1 MLMLTDIVEI
11 DGIKLDLENRL
22 FFQAAEHVKNS
33 SQNIIYLT
41 GKAGTGKTT
50 FLKYIRE
57 TYPGNVV
64 VLAPTGVAAV
74 NAYGQ
79 TIHSFFRLEFTPYP
93 PGDQRLQVPQIYQ
106 RMSYRSEKIEL
117 IKNLSLLIIDEVSMV
132 RCDILDAIDT
142 ILRVYRKNQEP
153 FGGVKV
159 LLIGDLFQL
168 PPIAQSS
175 DWTVLG
181 QYYKSPYFFDSSV
194 YKRASSTY
202 IELEKPYRQ
211 TEQEFIDILNK
222 VRVNQMS
229 DSDLRRLNA
238 RYSKSFPKGS
248 IFLTARN
255 FEVEN
260 YNSKEYNELQGQE
273 YTFNAQTVGTFS
285 DSMKPV
291 KDQISLKVGTQVM
304 IMKNRYNKQLDEFD
318 YYNGS
323 IGTVTQIG
331 NDCRWVSIK
340 LDKGLVTVYPAT
352 WENIEFTWNPKTKE
366 SETRILGTYTQ
377 IPLKLAW
384 AITIHKSQGLT
395 FDKVTADLN
404 SCFDTGQVYVALS
417 RCKKLGGLFLKS
429 PLLKGVIKVDQN
441 VVNFSQQKTP
451 DTMIIEQIEAGK
463 ADKIYKECR
472 KAFDDNDAEKMI
484 ADYKEAVKIRDDFD
498 TPKFNKYVK
507 VKLALFHHY
516 KAQCKA
522 LLDILAAK
530 DKSIQ
535 EKEKELSE
543 AKEIINTSNDSLV
556 SANQKIV
563 ELQKDNDA
571 QKIAIQNIQTTCE
584 NLKMELS
591 YAKKETDN
599 QKEKLEMTESFLKG
613 QLDTVKKE
621 LASSKG
627 KLLASKKNIA
637 TLNKSKIE
645 LEEQLFATKDKLNT
659 ANNEIIRL
667 RNLKW
672 YQKLFGK
679 E

>member
-1 MLMLTDIVEI
+1 MTIAEI
-11 DGIKLDLENRL
+11 DGIKLDPENKQ

-93 PGDQRLQVPQIYQ
+93 PGDQRLQDPQIYQ
-106 RMSYRSEKIEL
+106 RLSYKREKIEL

-142 ILRVYRKNQEP
+142 ILCKYRKNQEP

-175 DWTVLG
+175 DWTILG

-222 VRVNQMS
+222 VRVNHLS
-229 DSDLRRLNA
+229 DSDVRKLNA

-255 FEVEN
+255 FDVEN
-260 YNSKEYNELQGQE
+260 YNDKEYNELQGQE
-273 YTFNAQTVGTFS
+273 YIFNAQTVGTFS

-304 IMKNRYNKQLDEFD
+304 IMKNKYNKQLDEFD

-323 IGTVTQIG
+323 IGTVTQIDSG
-331 NDCRWVSIK
+331 CKWVSIK
-340 LDKGLVTVYPAT
+340 LDKGLVTVYPAI
-352 WENIEFTWNPKTKE
+352 WENIEFTWNPETKE

-429 PLLKGVIKVDQN
+429 PLHKEVIKVDKN
-441 VVNFSQQKTP
+441 VVNFSQQRTP
-451 DTMIIEQIEAGK
+451 DTMIIEQIETGK
-463 ADKIYKECR
+463 ADRIYKDCR

-498 TPKFNKYVK
+498 TPKFNKYIK
-507 VKLALFHHY
+507 VKLALFYHY
-516 KAQCKA
+516 KAKCSA
-522 LLDILAAK
+522 FIDSLAIK
-530 DKSIQ
+530 DKIIQ
-535 EKEKELSE
+535 DKDKELSE
-543 AKEIINTSNDSLV
+543 AKETIC
-556 SANQKIV
+556 SA
-563 ELQKDNDA
+563 KDQLDMANKKCNKVKQENKAKDV
-571 QKIAIQNIQTTCE
+571 AIQSMQSAYD
-584 NLKMELS
+584 NLKLELEYS
-591 YAKKETDN
+591 KKETDM
-599 QKEKLEMTESFLKG
+599 QKERLSLIESMLRE
-613 QLDTVKKE
+613 QINSLNKE
-621 LASSKG
+621 L
-627 KLLASKKNIA
+627 N
-637 TLNKSKIE
+637 T
-645 LEEQLFATKDKLNT
+645 TKDKLNT
-659 ANNEIIRL
+659 ANKEIARL

>member
-1 MLMLTDIVEI
+1 MATGIIEI
-11 DGIKLDLENRL
+11 DGIKLDPKNKQ
-22 FFQAAEHVKNS
+22 FFQAAELVRNS

-93 PGDQRLQVPQIYQ
+93 PGDQRLQVPQIYE

-117 IKNLSLLIIDEVSMV
+117 INNLSLLIIDEVSMV

-142 ILRVYRKNQEP
+142 ILRIYRKNQEP

-222 VRVNQMS
+222 VRVNQLT
-229 DSDLRRLNA
+229 DSDLKILNA
-238 RYSKSFPKGS
+238 KYSKSLPKES

-255 FEVEN
+255 FDVEN
-260 YNSKEYNELQGQE
+260 YNDKEYNELQGQE
-273 YTFNAQTVGTFS
+273 YIFNAQTVGTFS

-304 IMKNRYNKQLDEFD
+304 IMKNKYNKQLDEFE

-323 IGTVTQIG
+323 IGTVTQIDSG
-331 NDCRWVSIK
+331 CKWVSIK

-429 PLLKGVIKVDQN
+429 PLHKGVIKVDQN

-451 DTMIIEQIEAGK
+451 DTMIIEQVEAGK
-463 ADKIYKECR
+463 ADKIYKDCR

-498 TPKFNKYVK
+498 TPKFNKYIK
-507 VKLALFHHY
+507 VKLNLLHHY
-516 KAQCKA
+516 RAKCKA
-522 LLDILAAK
+522 LLDSLAAK
-530 DKSIQ
+530 DKSLQ
-535 EKEKELSE
+535 DKDKELSE
-543 AKEIINTSNDSLV
+543 VKETISSATDQLDMANKKCDEVQKENNAKDTT
-556 SANQKIV
+556 
-563 ELQKDNDA
+563 
-571 QKIAIQNIQTTCE
+571 IQSMQHAYD
-584 NLKMELS
+584 NLKLELEYS
-591 YAKKETDN
+591 KKETDM
-599 QKEKLEMTESFLKG
+599 QKERLSLIESMLRE
-613 QLDTVKKE
+613 QINSLNKE
-621 LASSKG
+621 L
-627 KLLASKKNIA
+627 N
-637 TLNKSKIE
+637 T
-645 LEEQLFATKDKLNT
+645 TKDKLNT
-659 ANNEIIRL
+659 ANNEIMRL

>member
-1 MLMLTDIVEI
+1 MATTIAEI
-11 DGIKLDLENRL
+11 DGIKLDPENKP
-22 FFQAAEHVKNS
+22 FFQAAELVRNS

-117 IKNLSLLIIDEVSMV
+117 IKNLSLLIIDEVSMM

-142 ILRVYRKNQEP
+142 ILRIYRKNQEP

-175 DWTVLG
+175 DWTILG
-181 QYYKSPYFFDSSV
+181 QYYKSPYFFDSYV

-211 TEQEFIDILNK
+211 TEREFIDILNK
-222 VRVNQMS
+222 VRVNQLP

-255 FEVEN
+255 FDVEN
-260 YNSKEYNELQGQE
+260 YNNEEYNELQGQE
-273 YTFNAQTVGTFS
+273 YTFNAQAVGIFS

-304 IMKNRYNKQLDEFD
+304 IMRNKYNKQLDEFE

-323 IGTVTQIG
+323 IGTVTQIDSG
-331 NDCRWVSIK
+331 CKWVSIK

-429 PLLKGVIKVDQN
+429 PLHKEVIKVDKN
-441 VVNFSQQKTP
+441 VVNFSQQRTP
-451 DTMIIEQIEAGK
+451 DTMIIEQIETGK
-463 ADKIYKECR
+463 ADRIYKDCR

-498 TPKFNKYVK
+498 TPKFNKYIR

-516 KAQCKA
+516 KAQCKVFF
-522 LLDILAAK
+522 DSLAAK
-530 DKSIQ
+530 DESLQ
-535 EKEKELSE
+535 EKDKELTE
-543 AKEIINTSNDSLV
+543 AKETINTSNDSLV

-571 QKIAIQNIQTTCE
+571 QKIAIQNIQNACE
-584 NLKMELS
+584 NLKLELT
-591 YAKKETDN
+591 YAKKEADN
-599 QKEKLEMTESFLKG
+599 QKEKLEMTESFLKE

-621 LASSKG
+621 LLSSKG
-627 KLLASKKNIA
+627 KLLASKKTIA
-637 TLNKSKIE
+637 ILNKSNVE

-659 ANNEIIRL
+659 ANNEITRL

>member
-1 MLMLTDIVEI
+1 MNDIVEI
-11 DGIKLDLENRL
+11 DGIKLDPENRQ

-41 GKAGTGKTT
+41 GKAGAGKTT
-50 FLKYIRE
+50 FLKYIRQ
-57 TYPGNVV
+57 TYSGTVV

-93 PGDQRLQVPQIYQ
+93 PGDQRLQDPQIYQ
-106 RMSYRSEKIEL
+106 RMSYRREKIEL
-117 IKNLSLLIIDEVSMV
+117 IENMSLLIIDEVSMV

-142 ILRVYRKNQEP
+142 ILRRYRKNQEP
-153 FGGVKV
+153 FGGIKV

-168 PPIAQSS
+168 PPIAQPS
-175 DWTVLG
+175 DWTILG
-181 QYYKSPYFFDSSV
+181 RYYKSPYFFDSYV
-194 YKRASSTY
+194 YKRAGSTY

-222 VRVNQMS
+222 VRVNQLS
-229 DSDLRRLNA
+229 DSDLERLNA
-238 RYSKSFPKGS
+238 RYSKSFPKGN

-255 FEVEN
+255 LEVEN

-291 KDQISLKVGTQVM
+291 NDQISLKVGTQVL
-304 IMKNRYNKQLDEFD
+304 IMKNKYNKQLDEFE

-323 IGTVTQIG
+323 IGTVTQID
-331 NDCRWVSIK
+331 NDCRWVSVK

-352 WENIEFTWNPKTKE
+352 WENIEFKWNPKTKE
-366 SETRILGTYTQ
+366 SETRILGKYTQ

-395 FDKVTADLN
+395 FDKVTIDLN

-417 RCKKLGGLFLKS
+417 RCKKLGGLYLTAPLKENI
-429 PLLKGVIKVDQN
+429 IKVDYN
-441 VVNFSQQKTP
+441 VLNFSKSKTP
-451 DTMIIEQIEAGK
+451 DTMIIKEIEAGK

-484 ADYKEAVKIRDDFD
+484 ADYKEAIKIRDDFD
-498 TPKFNKYVK
+498 TPIFNKYIK
-507 VKLALFHHY
+507 VKLALFHHN
-516 KAQCKA
+516 KAQCAA
-522 LLDILAAK
+522 LLDSLAAK
-530 DKSIQ
+530 DKIIQ
-535 EKEKELSE
+535 EKDKELSE
-543 AKEIINTSNDSLV
+543 AKEAICSVNDQLAM
-556 SANQKIV
+556 ANKKCDEVQQENNV
-563 ELQKDNDA
+563 RNVT
-571 QKIAIQNIQTTCE
+571 IQNMQNAYD
-584 NLKMELS
+584 NLKLELEYS
-591 YAKKETDN
+591 RKEADM
-599 QKEKLEMTESFLKG
+599 QKERLGLIEAMLREQINSL
-613 QLDTVKKE
+613 
-621 LASSKG
+621 S
-627 KLLASKKNIA
+627 
-637 TLNKSKIE
+637 IE
-645 LEEQLFATKDKLNT
+645 LNTTKDKLNT
-659 ANNEIIRL
+659 ANNEIMRL

-679 E
+679 Q

>member
-1 MLMLTDIVEI
+1 MNSPELEI
-11 DGIKLDLENRL
+11 DGIKLDPENRQ

-50 FLKYIRE
+50 FLKYIRQ
-57 TYPGNVV
+57 TYSGTVV

-117 IKNLSLLIIDEVSMV
+117 INNLSLLIIDEVSMV

-142 ILRVYRKNQEP
+142 ILRTYRKNQEP

-175 DWTVLG
+175 DWTILG

-194 YKRASSTY
+194 YKSASSTY

-222 VRVNQMS
+222 VRVNQLS

-260 YNSKEYNELQGQE
+260 YNSKEYSELQGQE

-571 QKIAIQNIQTTCE
+571 QKIAIQNIQTTCK

-621 LASSKG
+621 LASSNG

-679 E
+679 Q

>member
-1 MLMLTDIVEI
+1 MNDIIEI
-11 DGIKLDLENRL
+11 DGIKLDPENRQ

-50 FLKYIRE
+50 FLKYIRQ
-57 TYPGNVV
+57 TYSGIVV

-106 RMSYRSEKIEL
+106 RMPYRSEKIEL

-142 ILRVYRKNQEP
+142 ILRTYRKNQDP

-175 DWTVLG
+175 DWTILG
-181 QYYKSPYFFDSSV
+181 QYYNSPYFFDSFV
-194 YKRASSTY
+194 YKRASTTY

-222 VRVNQMS
+222 VRVNQLS

-238 RYSKSFPKGS
+238 KCSKSFPKGS
-248 IFLTARN
+248 IFLTPRN

-304 IMKNRYNKQLDEFD
+304 IMKNKYNKQLDEFE

-331 NDCRWVSIK
+331 NDCRWVSIT
-340 LDKGLVTVYPAT
+340 LDDGPVTVYPAT

-404 SCFDTGQVYVALS
+404 GCFDTGQVYVALS

-429 PLLKGVIKVDQN
+429 PLLKNVIKVDQN

-498 TPKFNKYVK
+498 TPKFNKYIK
-507 VKLALFHHY
+507 VKLDLFHHY
-516 KAQCKA
+516 KAKCKA
-522 LLDILAAK
+522 FIDILVAN

-535 EKEKELSE
+535 EKNKELSE
-543 AKEIINTSNDSLV
+543 AKETICSVKDQLTV
-556 SANQKIV
+556 ANKKCDEVQQENNAK
-563 ELQKDNDA
+563 A
-571 QKIAIQNIQTTCE
+571 ATIQSMQSTYN
-584 NLKMELS
+584 NLKLELEYS
-591 YAKKETDN
+591 KKETDM
-599 QKEKLEMTESFLKG
+599 QKERLSLIESMLKE
-613 QLDTVKKE
+613 QINSLNKE
-621 LASSKG
+621 L
-627 KLLASKKNIA
+627 N
-637 TLNKSKIE
+637 T
-645 LEEQLFATKDKLNT
+645 TKDKLDT
-659 ANNEIIRL
+659 ANNEIMRL
-667 RNLKW
+667 RNIKW

>member
-1 MLMLTDIVEI
+1 MAIDIVEI
-11 DGIKLDLENRL
+11 DGIKLDTKNKQ

-117 IKNLSLLIIDEVSMV
+117 INNLSLLIIDEVSMV

-142 ILRVYRKNQEP
+142 ILRIYRKNQEP

-175 DWTVLG
+175 DWAVLG

-535 EKEKELSE
+535 DKDKELTE
-543 AKEIINTSNDSLV
+543 AQETICCFKDQL
-556 SANQKIV
+556 AMADKICAEV
-563 ELQKDNDA
+563 QQENKAKD
-571 QKIAIQNIQTTCE
+571 ITIQNIQSAYD
-584 NLKMELS
+584 NL
-591 YAKKETDN
+591 
-599 QKEKLEMTESFLKG
+599 
-613 QLDTVKKE
+613 
-621 LASSKG
+621 
-627 KLLASKKNIA
+627 
-637 TLNKSKIE
+637 KIE
-645 LEEQLFATKDKLNT
+645 LEYSKKDTAMQKERLSLIESLLKEQINSLNKELNTTEDKLNT
-659 ANNEIIRL
+659 ANKEIVRL

-672 YQKLFGK
+672 YQKLLGK

>member
-1 MLMLTDIVEI
+1 MNDIIEI
-11 DGIKLDLENRL
+11 DGIKLDPENRQ

-50 FLKYIRE
+50 FLKYIRQ
-57 TYPGNVV
+57 TYSGTVV

-93 PGDQRLQVPQIYQ
+93 PGDQRLQVSQIYQ

-117 IKNLSLLIIDEVSMV
+117 INNLSLLIIDEVSMV

-175 DWTVLG
+175 DWTILG
-181 QYYKSPYFFDSSV
+181 QYYNSPYFFDSFV

-222 VRVNQMS
+222 VRVNQLS

-260 YNSKEYNELQGQE
+260 YNDKEYNELQGQE

-304 IMKNRYNKQLDEFD
+304 IMKNKYNKQLDEFD

-340 LDKGLVTVYPAT
+340 LDNGLVTVYPAT

-429 PLLKGVIKVDQN
+429 PLLKGVIKIDQN
-441 VVNFSQQKTP
+441 VVNFSQQRTP
-451 DTMIIEQIEAGK
+451 DTMIIEQIETGK
-463 ADKIYKECR
+463 ADKIYKDCR

-498 TPKFNKYVK
+498 TPKFNKYIK
-507 VKLALFHHY
+507 VKLDLFHHY
-516 KAQCKA
+516 KAKCGA
-522 LLDILAAK
+522 FLDVLAAK

-535 EKEKELSE
+535 EKGKELSE
-543 AKEIINTSNDSLV
+543 AKEIICSVKDQLTVANKKCDEVQQENNAKAATIQSMQ
-556 SANQKIV
+556 SAY
-563 ELQKDNDA
+563 D
-571 QKIAIQNIQTTCE
+571 
-584 NLKMELS
+584 NLKLELEYS
-591 YAKKETDN
+591 KKETDM
-599 QKEKLEMTESFLKG
+599 QKERLSLIESMLKE
-613 QLDTVKKE
+613 QINSLNKE
-621 LASSKG
+621 L
-627 KLLASKKNIA
+627 N
-637 TLNKSKIE
+637 T
-645 LEEQLFATKDKLNT
+645 TKDKLDT
-659 ANNEIIRL
+659 ANNEIMRL
-667 RNLKW
+667 QNIKW

>member
-1 MLMLTDIVEI
+1 MSGIVEV
-11 DGIKLDLENRL
+11 DGIKLDPENRQ

-50 FLKYIRE
+50 FLKYIRQ
-57 TYPGNVV
+57 TYSGTVV

-79 TIHSFFRLEFTPYP
+79 TINSFFRLEFTPYP
-93 PGDQRLQVPQIYQ
+93 PGDQRLQVPQISQ

-142 ILRVYRKNQEP
+142 ILRTYRKNQEP

-175 DWTVLG
+175 DWTILG
-181 QYYKSPYFFDSSV
+181 QYYNSPYFFDSFV

-222 VRVNQMS
+222 VRVNHMS

-260 YNSKEYNELQGQE
+260 YNNKEYNELQGQE
-273 YTFNAQTVGTFS
+273 YTFNAQTVGIFS
-285 DSMKPV
+285 DAMKPV
-291 KDQISLKVGTQVM
+291 KDHISLKVGTQVM
-304 IMKNRYNKQLDEFD
+304 IMKNKYNKQLDEFD

-340 LDKGLVTVYPAT
+340 LDTT

-429 PLLKGVIKVDQN
+429 PLLRGVIKVDQN
-441 VVNFSQQKTP
+441 VVNFSQKRTP
-451 DTMIIEQIEAGK
+451 DTMIVKEIEAGK

-498 TPKFNKYVK
+498 TPKFNKYIK

-516 KAQCKA
+516 KAKCGA
-522 LLDILAAK
+522 FLDVLAAK

-535 EKEKELSE
+535 EKRKELSE
-543 AKEIINTSNDSLV
+543 AKESICSVKDQLTMANKKCDEILEENNIKAATIQSMQ
-556 SANQKIV
+556 SAY
-563 ELQKDNDA
+563 D
-571 QKIAIQNIQTTCE
+571 
-584 NLKMELS
+584 NLKLELEYS
-591 YAKKETDN
+591 KKETDM
-599 QKEKLEMTESFLKG
+599 QKERLSLIESMLKE
-613 QLDTVKKE
+613 QINSLNKE
-621 LASSKG
+621 L
-627 KLLASKKNIA
+627 N
-637 TLNKSKIE
+637 T
-645 LEEQLFATKDKLNT
+645 TKDKLNT
-659 ANNEIIRL
+659 ANNEIMRL

>member
-1 MLMLTDIVEI
+1 MLTDIVEI

>member
-1 MLMLTDIVEI
+1 MNDILEI
-11 DGIKLDLENRL
+11 DGIKLDTKNKQ

-79 TIHSFFRLEFTPYP
+79 TINSFFRLEFTPYP

-117 IKNLSLLIIDEVSMV
+117 INNLSLLIIDEVSMV

-260 YNSKEYNELQGQE
+260 YNNKEYNELQGQE
-273 YTFNAQTVGTFS
+273 YTFHAQTVGTFS
-285 DSMKPV
+285 DAMKPV

-304 IMKNRYNKQLDEFD
+304 IMKNKYNKQLDEFE

-331 NDCRWVSIK
+331 NDCRWVSVK

-498 TPKFNKYVK
+498 TPKFNKYIK
-507 VKLALFHHY
+507 VKLDQFHHY
-516 KAQCKA
+516 RAKRVA
-522 LLDILAAK
+522 LLNSLAAK
-530 DKSIQ
+530 DKIIQ
-535 EKEKELSE
+535 ERGKELAE
-543 AKEIINTSNDSLV
+543 AKETICSVKDQLAMANKKCDEVQQENNSKAATIQSMQ
-556 SANQKIV
+556 SAY
-563 ELQKDNDA
+563 D
-571 QKIAIQNIQTTCE
+571 
-584 NLKMELS
+584 NLKLELEYS
-591 YAKKETDN
+591 KKETDM
-599 QKEKLEMTESFLKG
+599 QKERLSLIESMLKE
-613 QLDTVKKE
+613 QINSLNKE
-621 LASSKG
+621 L
-627 KLLASKKNIA
+627 N
-637 TLNKSKIE
+637 T
-645 LEEQLFATKDKLNT
+645 TKDKLNT
-659 ANNEIIRL
+659 ANDEIMRL

>member
-1 MLMLTDIVEI
+1 MNSPELEI
-11 DGIKLDLENRL
+11 DGIKLDLENKQ
-22 FFQAAEHVKNS
+22 FFQAAELVRNS

-93 PGDQRLQVPQIYQ
+93 PGDKRLQVSQIYE
-106 RMSYRSEKIEL
+106 RMSYRSEKTEL

-142 ILRVYRKNQEP
+142 ILRIYRKNQEP

-229 DSDLRRLNA
+229 DSDLRRLNT

-255 FEVEN
+255 FDVEN
-260 YNSKEYNELQGQE
+260 YNDKEYNELQGQE
-273 YTFNAQTVGTFS
+273 YIFNAQTVGTFS

-304 IMKNRYNKQLDEFD
+304 IMKNKYNKQLDEFE

-323 IGTVTQIG
+323 IGTVTQIDSG
-331 NDCRWVSIK
+331 CKWVSIK

-429 PLLKGVIKVDQN
+429 PLLNGVIKVDQN

-563 ELQKDNDA
+563 KLQKDNDA

>member
-1 MLMLTDIVEI
+1 MNDIVEI
-11 DGIKLDLENRL
+11 DGIKIDPENRQ

-50 FLKYIRE
+50 FLKYIRQ
-57 TYPGNVV
+57 TYSGTVV

-93 PGDQRLQVPQIYQ
+93 PGDQRLRGPQIYQ

-142 ILRVYRKNQEP
+142 ILRTYRNNQEP

-175 DWTVLG
+175 DWTILG
-181 QYYKSPYFFDSSV
+181 QYYNSPYFFDSFV
-194 YKRASSTY
+194 YKRASTTY

-222 VRVNQMS
+222 VRVNQLS

-248 IFLTARN
+248 IFLTARK

-260 YNSKEYNELQGQE
+260 FNNKEYNELQGQE
-273 YTFNAQTVGTFS
+273 YIFNAQTVGTFS

-304 IMKNRYNKQLDEFD
+304 IMKNKYNKQFDEFE

-323 IGTVTQIG
+323 IGTVTQIDS
-331 NDCRWVSIK
+331 NCRWVSVK

-366 SETRILGTYTQ
+366 SETRTLGTYTQ

-395 FDKVTADLN
+395 FDKVIADLN

-417 RCKKLGGLFLKS
+417 RCKKLGGLYLTAPLKENI
-429 PLLKGVIKVDQN
+429 IKVDYN
-441 VVNFSQQKTP
+441 VLNFSKSKTP
-451 DTMIIEQIEAGK
+451 DTMIIKEIEAGK

-484 ADYKEAVKIRDDFD
+484 ADYKEAIKIRDDFD
-498 TPKFNKYVK
+498 TPIFNKYIK

-516 KAQCKA
+516 KAQCAA
-522 LLDILAAK
+522 LLDSLATK
-530 DKSIQ
+530 DKIIQ
-535 EKEKELSE
+535 EKDKELSE
-543 AKEIINTSNDSLV
+543 AKETICSVNDQLAM
-556 SANQKIV
+556 ANKKCDEVQQENNVKNV
-563 ELQKDNDA
+563 T
-571 QKIAIQNIQTTCE
+571 IQNMQNAYD
-584 NLKMELS
+584 NLKLELEYS
-591 YAKKETDN
+591 KKEIDM
-599 QKEKLEMTESFLKG
+599 QKERLGLIEAMLREQISS
-613 QLDTVKKE
+613 LDKE
-621 LASSKG
+621 L
-627 KLLASKKNIA
+627 N
-637 TLNKSKIE
+637 T
-645 LEEQLFATKDKLNT
+645 TKDKLNT
-659 ANNEIIRL
+659 ANNEIMRL

-679 E
+679 Q

>member
-1 MLMLTDIVEI
+1 MSGIVEV
-11 DGIKLDLENRL
+11 DGIKLDPENRQ

-50 FLKYIRE
+50 FLKYIRQ
-57 TYPGNVV
+57 TYSGTVV

-93 PGDQRLQVPQIYQ
+93 PGDQRLQVSQIYQ

-168 PPIAQSS
+168 PPIAQLS
-175 DWTVLG
+175 DWTILG
-181 QYYKSPYFFDSSV
+181 QYYKSPYFFDSFV
-194 YKRASSTY
+194 YKRASTTY

-222 VRVNQMS
+222 VRVNHMS

-260 YNSKEYNELQGQE
+260 YNNKEYNELQGQE
-273 YTFNAQTVGTFS
+273 YTFNAQTVGIFS
-285 DSMKPV
+285 DAMKPV
-291 KDQISLKVGTQVM
+291 TDHISLKVGTQVM
-304 IMKNRYNKQLDEFD
+304 IMKNKYNKQLDEFD

-429 PLLKGVIKVDQN
+429 PLLRGVIKVDQN
-441 VVNFSQQKTP
+441 VVNFSQKRTP
-451 DTMIIEQIEAGK
+451 DTMIVKEIEAGK

-498 TPKFNKYVK
+498 TPKFNKYIK

-516 KAQCKA
+516 KAKCGA
-522 LLDILAAK
+522 FLDVLAAK

-535 EKEKELSE
+535 EKRKELSE
-543 AKEIINTSNDSLV
+543 AKESICSVKDQLTMANKKCDEILEENNIKAATIQSMQ
-556 SANQKIV
+556 SAY
-563 ELQKDNDA
+563 D
-571 QKIAIQNIQTTCE
+571 
-584 NLKMELS
+584 NLKLEL
-591 YAKKETDN
+591 
-599 QKEKLEMTESFLKG
+599 
-613 QLDTVKKE
+613 
-621 LASSKG
+621 
-627 KLLASKKNIA
+627 
-637 TLNKSKIE
+637 
-645 LEEQLFATKDKLNT
+645 
-659 ANNEIIRL
+659 
-667 RNLKW
+667 
-672 YQKLFGK
+672 
-679 E
+679 

>member
-1 MLMLTDIVEI
+1 MSGIVEI
-11 DGIKLDLENRL
+11 DGIKLDPENRQ
-22 FFQAAEHVKNS
+22 FFQAA
-33 SQNIIYLT
+33 T

-50 FLKYIRE
+50 FLKYIRQ
-57 TYPGNVV
+57 TYSGTVV

-93 PGDQRLQVPQIYQ
+93 PDDQRLQAQIYQ
-106 RMSYRSEKIEL
+106 RMSYISEKTEL
-117 IKNLSLLIIDEVSMV
+117 INNLSLLIIDEVSMV

-142 ILRVYRKNQEP
+142 ILRIYRKNQEP

-175 DWTVLG
+175 DWTILG
-181 QYYKSPYFFDSSV
+181 QYYNSPYFFDSFA

-222 VRVNQMS
+222 VRVNQLS

-248 IFLTARN
+248 IFLAARN
-255 FEVEN
+255 FDVEN
-260 YNSKEYNELQGQE
+260 YNNKEYNELQGPE

-304 IMKNRYNKQLDEFD
+304 IMKNKYNKQLDEFE

-323 IGTVTQIG
+323 IGTVTQIDS
-331 NDCRWVSIK
+331 NCRWVSVK
-340 LDKGLVTVYPAT
+340 LDKGLVTVYPET
-352 WENIEFTWNPKTKE
+352 WENIEFIWNPKTKE
-366 SETRILGTYTQ
+366 SETRILGKYTQ

-395 FDKVTADLN
+395 FDMVTADLN

-441 VVNFSQQKTP
+441 VVNFSQQKTT
-451 DTMIIEQIEAGK
+451 DTEIIEQIEAGK
-463 ADKIYKECR
+463 ADKIYKDCR

-484 ADYKEAVKIRDDFD
+484 ADYKKAVKIRDDFD
-498 TPKFNKYVK
+498 TPKFNKYIK
-507 VKLALFHHY
+507 VKLDLFHHY
-516 KAQCKA
+516 KAKCKA
-522 LLDILAAK
+522 FIDSLVTK
-530 DKSIQ
+530 DKIIQ
-535 EKEKELSE
+535 EKETELSE

-556 SANQKIV
+556 AANQKIV

-571 QKIAIQNIQTTCE
+571 QKIAIQNIQNACE
-584 NLKMELS
+584 SLKMELA

-599 QKEKLEMTESFLKG
+599 QKDKLEMTESFLKE

-627 KLLASKKNIA
+627 KLLASKKDISI
-637 TLNKSKIE
+637 LNKSKIE

-659 ANNEIIRL
+659 ANNEIMRL

-679 E
+679 G